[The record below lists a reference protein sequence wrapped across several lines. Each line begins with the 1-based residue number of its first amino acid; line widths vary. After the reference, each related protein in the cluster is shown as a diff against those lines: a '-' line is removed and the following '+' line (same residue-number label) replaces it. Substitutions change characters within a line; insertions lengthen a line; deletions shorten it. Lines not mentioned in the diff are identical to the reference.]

1 MGWGLVIRD
10 HQGSLKLASHGSI
23 DGIQNPE
30 LAEAVAVRQ
39 ALATAGD
46 KGFTDIVLASDCL
59 PLIQKIQTAGMD
71 RSGVGTVVGDIKRFA
86 TMFSLC
92 SFKHVNRLCNGDAH
106 ILARCFEPSL
116 CKLFVYVIPEMI
128 RAELYNDVI

>member
-1 MGWGLVIRD
+1 MGWDFVIRD

-39 ALATAGD
+39 ALSTAGD
-46 KGFTDIVLASDCL
+46 KGFTDNVLASDCL
-59 PLIQKIQTAGMD
+59 PLKIQTAGME

-86 TMFSLC
+86 TMFSRC
-92 SFKHVNRLCNGDAH
+92 SFKHVNRLCNGATY
-106 ILARCFEPSL
+106 I
-116 CKLFVYVIPEMI
+116 
-128 RAELYNDVI
+128 